1 MEKEVVLYF
10 IGFAICLFNIISV
23 YFILNSKK
31 IKFNVKFL
39 LLIIVLSLIATI
51 INMLNIIFVKSIISL
66 LCLLIILIFYYKEE
80 KNKAFNYSILIWLSG
95 MLLDMISMNIF
106 SFLVKSSTSKLFS
119 IYLEY
124 SMYIFTIIIQVV
136 HNLLSRIRL
145 IKIGVS
151 KLNDFINKLKSSH
164 IFELLFILTFII
176 VGIIIFNNI
185 SNFKYIVLWGML
197 IILLVYTII
206 YNIYLKYKCYTL
218 SETNKIFIENNKFYT
233 EMNTDIRVF
242 KHNLIHKLNGLKIN
256 CNKST
261 KELIDDI
268 VLECKLIK
276 TNEEIEKLPLGID
289 GLLYQKLYNDNY
301 KSLNVIINNETKSE
315 FLESLKARN
324 YNKLCEALGVTL
336 DNALEA
342 SLESKEKV
350 LSIWLE
356 ENKNNFSI
364 TIQNTFSS
372 NINVDMLGKINY
384 TTKKEGNGIGLFSIF
399 LQNELKVKTKIINN
413 LFIVNISIKKIS
425 N

>member
-1 MEKEVVLYF
+1 
-10 IGFAICLFNIISV
+10 
-23 YFILNSKK
+23 
-31 IKFNVKFL
+31 
-39 LLIIVLSLIATI
+39 
-51 INMLNIIFVKSIISL
+51 
-66 LCLLIILIFYYKEE
+66 
-80 KNKAFNYSILIWLSG
+80 

-106 SFLVKSSTSKLFS
+106 SFLVKSSSSKLFG

-124 SMYIFTIIIQVV
+124 SMYLFTILVQVIL
-136 HNLLSRIRL
+136 NLLSRIKL
-145 IKIGVS
+145 IKIAVS
-151 KLNDFINKLKSSH
+151 KLNDFINKLKASH

-197 IILLVYTII
+197 IILLVYMII
-206 YNIYLKYKCYTL
+206 YNIYLKYKSYTL
-218 SETNKIFIENNKFYT
+218 NETNKIFIENNKFYT
-233 EMNTDIRVF
+233 EMNTDIRIF

-289 GLLYQKLYNDNY
+289 GLLYQKLYSDDY

-372 NINVDMLGKINY
+372 EINVDMLGKINY

-413 LFIVNISIKKIS
+413 LFIVNISVKKIS

>member
-10 IGFAICLFNIISV
+10 IGFAICLFNIVSI

-31 IKFNVKFL
+31 IKFNTKSLFL
-39 LLIIVLSLIATI
+39 MIGISLIATI

-66 LCLLIILIFYYKEE
+66 ICLVTILIFYYKEE
-80 KNKAFNYSILIWLSG
+80 KNKVFNYSILIWLSG

-106 SFLVKSSTSKLFS
+106 SFLVKSSSSKLFG

-124 SMYIFTIIIQVV
+124 SMYLFTILVQVIL
-136 HNLLSRIRL
+136 NLLSRIKL
-145 IKIGVS
+145 IKIAVS
-151 KLNDFINKLKSSH
+151 KLNDFINKLKASH

-197 IILLVYTII
+197 IILLVYMII
-206 YNIYLKYKCYTL
+206 YNIYLKYKSYTL
-218 SETNKIFIENNKFYT
+218 NETNKIFIENNKFYT
-233 EMNTDIRVF
+233 EMNTDIRIF

-289 GLLYQKLYNDNY
+289 GLLYQKLYSDDY

-372 NINVDMLGKINY
+372 EINVDMLGKINY

-413 LFIVNISIKKIS
+413 LFIVNISVKKIS